1 MFMVDLGAESFYT
14 VLGVAPTATAA
25 EIRQAR
31 DALVRELRERQRR
44 EPTRYEELEARQKAV
59 NTAGEELARPAK
71 RAQYD
76 HDNAHLRFFA
86 VRNAAAGL
94 FADRADRVEVL
105 HAALAAHLRARG
117 VAVRPRSDLDRDDFT
132 ADLTPNPTLDGP
144 IG

>member
-1 MFMVDLGAESFYT
+1 MFMIDLGAESFYT

-31 DALVRELRERQRR
+31 DTLVRELRERQRR
-44 EPTRYEELEARQKAV
+44 EPTRRAELEARQKTV

-76 HDNAHLRFFA
+76 RDNAHLRFFT
-86 VRNAAAGL
+86 VRDAAAGI
-94 FADRADRVEVL
+94 FADRADRMDVL
-105 HAALAAHLRARG
+105 YAAISDHLRARG
-117 VAVRPRSDLDRDDFT
+117 VALRPRSDLDRDDFF
-132 ADLTPNPTLDGP
+132 ADMTPNSVLDGP